1 MVKYCPKCGVENI
14 DNSKFCSKCGSE
26 LRNPNTLN
34 TNTNFNNGLNTN
46 PNTTNFNTNNTMND
60 NGSNNI
66 YYEDKSP
73 GVAAL
78 LSFILVGAGFLYIHQ
93 ADKFAIYF
101 IIAIVL
107 SFITVV
113 TLGFGAIILIPFLIY
128 QIYAAYKAT
137 KEYNIQ
143 KRLTYN

>member
-1 MVKYCPKCGVENI
+1 MVKYCPKCGVENV
-14 DNSKFCSKCGSE
+14 DTSKFCSKCGSE
-26 LRNPNTLN
+26 LRNLNTLQSN
-34 TNTNFNNGLNTN
+34 TTDNNSLNTN
-46 PNTTNFNTNNTMND
+46 PNTNLNMNNNMN
-60 NGSNNI
+60 NEGSNNI

-107 SFITVV
+107 SFITVF